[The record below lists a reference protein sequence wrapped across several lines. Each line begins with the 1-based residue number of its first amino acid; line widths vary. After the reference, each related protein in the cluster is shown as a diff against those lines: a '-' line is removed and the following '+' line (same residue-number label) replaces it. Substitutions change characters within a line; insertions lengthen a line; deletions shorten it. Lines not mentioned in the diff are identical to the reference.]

1 MTEGKEGP
9 EVVGAIAEE
18 TPHPRREARQG
29 AFDRSSFMF
38 QSTYLPDDCTHFTAS
53 RSKGGD
59 DSVNGKPDPQT
70 NKKGGGEP
78 VGDYSRSSGS
88 TKSISRIQSSK
99 HLRVGFS
106 DELSVHAVKSAGSSQ
121 QGDDSTWRGFR
132 ILVPTCFLPK
142 AGQKSVEEHGDA
154 TQSRAGLSTVTFEQS
169 GLVCSPKTIMSP
181 YACIGFILLLIVCCV
196 AVMVT
201 CGTGNCNYRN
211 QRTRDPVTE
220 LSSFP
225 SPSPSSP
232 IRSIQ
237 FKTDSPTPF
246 PWKFFESTEELYE
259 AVDAYLDND
268 SPTSVTAQV
277 YGHPI
282 GTWQVGRLANFS
294 HVFDADRNAAAGN
307 FTADLSGWDTSRATT
322 MRFMFHKAE
331 HFNGDVSSF
340 DTSSVVDMEAM
351 FFECRDFDSNIS
363 HWRTGSVTNFRD
375 FLGRAT
381 SFSGDLSDWDTSSA
395 TDFSG
400 MCKKSTSETVDAC
413 FDGVS
418 LTSIHLCFLHSSI
431 NRQLQQQSA
440 ELANW
445 IGNK

>member
-1 MTEGKEGP
+1 MTERKEGP

-18 TPHPRREARQG
+18 TPPPRREARQG
-29 AFDRSSFMF
+29 TFDRSSFMF
-38 QSTYLPDDCTHFTAS
+38 QSTYLPDDFTHFTAP
-53 RSKGGD
+53 RSAAGD
-59 DSVNGKPDPQT
+59 DSAIGTPDPM
-70 NKKGGGEP
+70 NKKGGGDP
-78 VGDYSRSSGS
+78 VGDHPRISGSKKSRSR
-88 TKSISRIQSSK
+88 TQSK
-99 HLRVGFS
+99 PLRVGFR
-106 DELSVHAVKSAGSSQ
+106 DEVSVHAVKSAGSSQ

-132 ILVPTCFLPK
+132 ILVPTCFLPR
-142 AGQKSVEEHGDA
+142 AGQKSVEHGDA

-169 GLVCSPKTIMSP
+169 GSICPPKTITSP
-181 YACIGFILLLIVCCV
+181 RVCIGFILLLIVCCV

-201 CGTGNCNYRN
+201 CGTGNCNFRN
-211 QRTRDPVTE
+211 QSTADPSTE

-225 SPSPSSP
+225 TRSPSSQ
-232 IRSIQ
+232 ILSIQ
-237 FKTDSPTPF
+237 FRTNSPTPF
-246 PWKFFESTEELYE
+246 PSKFFESTEELYE

-307 FTADLSGWDTSRATT
+307 FIADLSGWDTSRATT

-331 HFNGDVSSF
+331 RFNGDVSSF

-351 FFECRDFDSNIS
+351 FLECREFDSNIS
-363 HWRTGSVTNFRD
+363 QWSTGSVTNFRD

-400 MCKKSTSETVDAC
+400 MCKKSTSETVDAR
-413 FDGVS
+413 FME
-418 LTSIHLCFLHSSI
+418 FL
-431 NRQLQQQSA
+431 
-440 ELANW
+440 
-445 IGNK
+445 